1 MEPRKRKRGIKAS
14 REKLEAAMLAR
25 GFDTQAALAQQILID
40 EGLSKAPKDLVNKV
54 FREQGVSTHNLARVA
69 KALNVAAHTIYL
81 AKDDSQFNDT
91 ISNQSPNLLAKNAT
105 ENTEHIPNNASLI
118 TSATQ
123 SSIYQKAKFWQTN
136 VILILLAFFSLV
148 LTALFIH
155 QHNVLPE
162 STRIHSAIGKTLI
175 VVQPHQL
182 MTDLVQNFVEHFE
195 VNDEVSA
202 IMPTQVLNESISAQA
217 ALIKWQAH
225 AVISFSVISGENYQ
239 IIQAKIRSKSHT
251 SILLQKVIRP
261 TEMKA
266 ASASLTNALA
276 QNTIKFINGEPINA
290 MLSLSEQA
298 LNYYLSGKNL
308 LFISHSAQSYKKAIS
323 HLLKAITLDNNFVDA
338 MAELCRA
345 YVRISWMKDE
355 TATLENAAKFCKK
368 GALVNSNSS
377 SLKSA
382 QAELYA
388 RTGEIPKALE
398 LIKSLKLN
406 NAYNADLLA
415 VAAEMFFVFNR
426 SYSSEEGLTQYIE
439 GYASQA
445 ISLANNHWRAYNT
458 LGNFYFSVGDIYNA
472 KKYYLA
478 ATNVVKHEVILANLG
493 TMQLCF
499 DELEQAQNTYH
510 DLIENVKD
518 NYLGYENLGTV
529 YLFQH
534 QYQQAL
540 EQKLHAI
547 KQQPDISIHQTWASL
562 AEVYLRLEQP
572 KNAAFY
578 YTKALRQLER
588 DELLKNAVLS
598 DELFKLYYQVKL
610 HKLSKNNILLI
621 DISSKVTQFIQKE
634 ASYSLQ
640 ARAHLAW
647 LAEYVGN
654 TNAKEN
660 IWHKVIKIC
669 PVYKRSPELVFI

>member
-25 GFDTQAALAQQILID
+25 GFETQAALAQQILID

-81 AKDDSQFNDT
+81 AKGDSQFNDT
-91 ISNQSPNLLAKNAT
+91 ISNQSQNLLTKTAT
-105 ENTEHIPNNASLI
+105 VNTEHILNKASLI
-118 TSATQ
+118 RSTTHT
-123 SSIYQKAKFWQTN
+123 SIYQKAKFWQTN
-136 VILILLAFFSLV
+136 VILILFALFSLV

-155 QHNVLPE
+155 QHNAVPE

-182 MTDLVQNFVEHFE
+182 MAELVQNFVEHFKE
-195 VNDEVSA
+195 NDEISA
-202 IMPTQVLNESISAQA
+202 ILPTQMLNESISAQE
-217 ALIKWQAH
+217 ALIEWQAH
-225 AVISFSVISGENYQ
+225 AVISFSVTPGENYQ
-239 IIQAKIRSKSHT
+239 IIQAQIRSKSHT

-261 TEMKA
+261 SEMKA
-266 ASASLTNALA
+266 ASVRLTNELA
-276 QNTIKFINGEPINA
+276 QNTIKFINGQPIDEL
-290 MLSLSEQA
+290 LSQSEQA
-298 LNYYLSGKNL
+298 LNYYLLGRDL
-308 LFISHSAQSYKKAIS
+308 LFISHSAQSYENAKT

-338 MAELCRA
+338 FAELCRV

-355 TATLENAAKFCKK
+355 TATLENAAKFCQK
-368 GALVNSNSS
+368 GELINSNSR

-388 RTGEIPKALE
+388 RTGEIPKAFE
-398 LIKSLKLN
+398 LIKSIKLN
-406 NAYNADLLA
+406 NVYNADLLA
-415 VAAEMFFVFNR
+415 VAAEVFFVFNR
-426 SYSSEEGLTQYIE
+426 RYSSEEDLTQYIE
-439 GYASQA
+439 AYASQA

-458 LGNFYFSVGDIYNA
+458 LGNFYFSVGDIHNA

-499 DELEQAQNTYH
+499 DELDQAQNTYH

-562 AEVYLRLEQP
+562 AEVYLRLDQP
-572 KNAAFY
+572 NKAAFY

-588 DELLKNAVLS
+588 DELLKNTVFS

-610 HKLSKNNILLI
+610 HRLSKNSVLLI
-621 DISSKVTQFIQKE
+621 DINSKVTQFIQKE

-647 LAEYVGN
+647 LAEFVGN

-660 IWHKVIKIC
+660 IWQQVIKIC